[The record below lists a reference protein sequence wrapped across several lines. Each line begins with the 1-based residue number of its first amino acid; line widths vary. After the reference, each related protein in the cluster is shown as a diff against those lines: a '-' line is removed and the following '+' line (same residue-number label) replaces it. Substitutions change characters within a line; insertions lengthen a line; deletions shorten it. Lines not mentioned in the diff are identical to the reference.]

1 MLGVEPAIPVHF
13 GVIEAEPAV
22 LLDDLD
28 VEVGIAGEEFVA
40 EGAVF
45 VYFAD
50 FVGFVDD
57 GADGGVLVQEDG
69 GDEGFVGEVL
79 IAEVEVGF

>member
-1 MLGVEPAIPVHF
+1 MLGVEPAVPVHF

-22 LLDDLD
+22 LLDDFD
-28 VEVGIAGEEFVA
+28 IEVGVPGEEVVA

-45 VYFAD
+45 VGLAD

-69 GDEGFVGEVL
+69 GDEGFVREVL
-79 IAEVEVGF
+79 IAEV

>member
-1 MLGVEPAIPVHF
+1 MLGVEPAVPVHF
-13 GVIEAEPAV
+13 GIVEAEPAV
-22 LLDDLD
+22 FLDDFD
-28 VEVGIAGEEFVA
+28 IEVGIAGEEFVA

-45 VYFAD
+45 VGLAD

-69 GDEGFVGEVL
+69 GDEGFVREVL
-79 IAEVEVGF
+79 IAEV